1 MKINQTECIFQEAGT
16 INGASG
22 SLMVLW
28 KQNLEL
34 KLQRKCG
41 FKRSGSFGGGK
52 E

>member
-1 MKINQTECIFQEAGT
+1 MKIKQTECIFQEAGT
-16 INGASG
+16 INGAFG

-41 FKRSGSFGGGK
+41 FKRSGSCGGGK